1 MSPTPTTQP
10 VTTIWVIRAGETG
23 DADALFLS
31 KNVVALSLGAIGSL
45 KAIAPPRRA
54 ALKLALLR
62 HYPQISTI
70 ARNRNAGQLF
80 RFFQSVQ
87 VGDLMVYPSR
97 VDRKVHIGRV
107 TGSYY
112 FDEGFLP
119 KYPHRRS
126 VAWLTVVSRD
136 VFSPKALLEMGAA
149 TTFFQIRRHVDEFR
163 AAYLAKYSLG
173 SSNAHAHWS
182 KT

>member
-1 MSPTPTTQP
+1 MSNATLSMRHLG
-10 VTTIWVIRAGETG
+10 TIWVIRAGETG

-31 KNVVALSLGAIGSL
+31 KSVVALSLGAIGNL
-45 KAIAPPRRA
+45 KAIAPPRRSA
-54 ALKLALLR
+54 IKSALLK

-70 ARNRNAGQLF
+70 ARARNAGQLF
-80 RFFQSVQ
+80 RFIQSIQ

-112 FDEGFLP
+112 FDERILP

-126 VAWLTVVSRD
+126 VAWLTVVSRE
-136 VFSPKALLEMGAA
+136 VFSRNALLEMGAA
-149 TTFFQIRRHVDEFR
+149 TTLFQIRRHIDEFR
-163 AAYLAKYSLG
+163 DVLVDFNITPDSP
-173 SSNAHAHWS
+173 
-182 KT
+182 TQTP